1 MIDPKKIEEWK
12 ALTEAATPGPWSA
25 DDRDPKTGYL
35 CGAIVVQVPAVG
47 ARVEGRGV
55 IANVRHD
62 GPRHRPDANAAF
74 IAAAREAL
82 PALLAERDEILGHY
96 QARKELCRKTEEDLL
111 VAQRE
116 RDAALSL
123 LREVE
128 WSGTENGQDACPD
141 CCGYRNPPPGDL
153 AVHGARLGHA
163 PGCRLAALLGRT
175 P

>member
-82 PALLAERDEILGHY
+82 PALLAEREEREALLGS
-96 QARKELCRKTEEDLL
+96 AVSEWIAEREEMLA
-111 VAQRE
+111 V
-116 RDAALSL
+116 

-128 WSGTENGQDACPD
+128 WRGPGWSASCPSCD
-141 CCGYRNPPPGDL
+141 NLREFDIDHAAHVNPGVVP
-153 AVHGARLGHA
+153 GHA
-163 PGCRLAALLGRT
+163 PDCRLAALLGRT